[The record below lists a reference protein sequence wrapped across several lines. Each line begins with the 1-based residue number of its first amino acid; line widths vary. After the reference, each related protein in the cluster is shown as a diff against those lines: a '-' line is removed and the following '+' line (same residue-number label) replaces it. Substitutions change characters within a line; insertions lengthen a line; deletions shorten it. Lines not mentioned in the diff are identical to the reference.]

1 MNELNIQLD
10 YDRLSDDIL
19 KEIREV
25 RLIEQSTLY
34 SRMEVRY
41 NETGNTQFYF
51 GCHKVLEEL
60 KGYELISEVKSRWY
74 SLTKDGTIA
83 SEIGLRKYLKRYRKN
98 KDLEIQVQKTTI
110 WNNKIAILLGGSSI
124 ISFIGGVLLS
134 DLIEELLNY
143 LL

>member
-1 MNELNIQLD
+1 MGEMNMQLD

-19 KEIREV
+19 KEIQEI
-25 RLIEQSTLY
+25 RLIEKSTLY

-41 NETGNTQFYF
+41 NEAGNTQFSF

-60 KGYELISEVKSRWY
+60 KGYELISEVKPKWY
-74 SLTKDGTIA
+74 SLTKDGVIA
-83 SEIGLRKYLKRYRKN
+83 SEMGLRKYLKRYKKN

-134 DLIEELLNY
+134 DLIKELLNC
-143 LL
+143 L